1 MGISSAEKL
10 RHAQVQCV
18 HQDVG
23 WHVPSCAADS
33 GFHVMRKIASA
44 VAEQT
49 MGGSRPSS
57 KDWIGAPRH
66 TTTCT
71 RNQVCLHNGKL
82 SPVPCKVS
90 DTQRRF
96 LLKFQVR
103 LLTQGIRHPE
113 HFKTPLRRRCS
124 HGLRHRVA
132 HTTIWSDAS
141 IYAKIQNCFAEASM
155 QWIGEISQ
163 WSRSSTFPMA
173 KGSTSATCQHHG
185 SRATFTGSGRSAR
198 CLRACGCTRF
208 RIYFNHPPDHQAA
221 SVALHHLSSYT
232 I

>member
-1 MGISSAEKL
+1 MDRGTQAYNNLHSQQGLLAQWKTIPSPTQGI
-10 RHAQVQCV
+10 RHPTA
-18 HQDVG
+18 
-23 WHVPSCAADS
+23 
-33 GFHVMRKIASA
+33 
-44 VAEQT
+44 
-49 MGGSRPSS
+49 
-57 KDWIGAPRH
+57 
-66 TTTCT
+66 
-71 RNQVCLHNGKL
+71 
-82 SPVPCKVS
+82 
-90 DTQRRF
+90 F

-103 LLTQGIRHPE
+103 LLMQGIRHPE

-155 QWIGEISQ
+155 QSIGQVSQ

-173 KGSTSATCQHHG
+173 KSNTSATCQHHG

-221 SVALHHLSSYT
+221 SVALHHLSSYS